1 MQPQSP
7 KDPEMARHRQSLAV
21 IDARPGFSLLVAF
34 AVIALALPGAAA
46 RADRQS
52 TTPGVAEITSA
63 IGRGIATVQE
73 GVVSWYGAQFHNRKT
88 ASGERF
94 DSGALTMAHPSL
106 PFGTVAKV
114 TNLRNGRSVVVRV
127 NDRGPFVGRRIADLS
142 QAAATEIGMLRKG
155 LAQVRIEVLGE
166 DDPAETVADESA
178 SDMSTVDYG
187 PRAFTSAP

>member
-1 MQPQSP
+1 
-7 KDPEMARHRQSLAV
+7 MARPRHSLARL
-21 IDARPGFSLLVAF
+21 DTRPGLGLLIAF
-34 AVIALALPGAAA
+34 AAIALALPGAAA
-46 RADRQS
+46 RAERQS
-52 TTPGVAEITSA
+52 STPGVAEITSA

-127 NDRGPFVGRRIADLS
+127 NDRGPFVGKRIADLS

-155 LAQVRIEVLGE
+155 LAKVRIEVLGE
-166 DDPAETVADESA
+166 DEEAVEPAAEAV
-178 SDMSTVDYG
+178 VDTTLPAVDTG
-187 PRAFTSAP
+187 PRAFSSAP